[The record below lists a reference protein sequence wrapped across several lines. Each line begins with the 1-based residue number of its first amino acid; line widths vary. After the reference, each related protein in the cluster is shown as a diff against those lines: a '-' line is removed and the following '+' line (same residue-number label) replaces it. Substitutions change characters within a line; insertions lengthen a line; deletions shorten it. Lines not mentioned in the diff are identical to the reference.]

1 MGTTIGIFLL
11 AISIILLNL
20 PVMSLIKR
28 TNYLTVRADRLEF
41 QISSLKDDIKK
52 IRKEIEEEIKND
64 R

>member
-28 TNYLTVRADRLEF
+28 TNYLTARADRLEF
-41 QISSLKDDIKK
+41 QISYLKDDIKK
-52 IRKEIEEEIKND
+52 IRKEIEEEIKK
-64 R
+64 